1 MRMRFLI
8 PLAGALAL
16 VVACSLASAAPGP
29 SSPTNPTNPKIR
41 AKQAEENRVLNEIAT
56 IDEGLNA
63 VSEQYDGA
71 RVRFDALRKKLA
83 AERVQLVGAKLAYH
97 QAQQRASKFLFW
109 LYTQNKSSSIDV
121 ILGARSIPELLQLN
135 DAENAISTQ
144 ETTIAS
150 DTIHTKLA
158 LEAKVRQLDTDRA
171 AAAATV
177 RELQNE
183 RKTILRGLA
192 ERRRLLAHVEK
203 QVAKLQAEER
213 ARQARLAAEARARVE
228 AEIAAQ
234 KKAAEAA
241 ARTAARAAAR
251 HRAELAAQAKAA
263 AAAAEAVTTTT
274 ATTTAETATTTASTT
289 TTAPLAPPTTTTPV
303 VTVSTT
309 PPPTSTNPPVT
320 AGSVPVIPTSQL
332 PPGHPQAAQI
342 ALEYLGVPYLW
353 GGSTPKGF
361 DCSGLV
367 TYVYAQLGVILP
379 HFAAA
384 QWTFGDPVAVS
395 QLQAGDLVFFDQL
408 DHVGIYL
415 GDGEF
420 IDAPHTGSFVRI
432 DTLSEPWYAKHY
444 VGARRI

>member
-1 MRMRFLI
+1 MRMRILI

-16 VVACSLASAAPGP
+16 VIACSLASAAPP
-29 SSPTNPTNPKIR
+29 QPTNPKIR
-41 AKQAEENRVLNEIAT
+41 AKQAEANRILNEIAT
-56 IDEGLNA
+56 IDEGLNT

-71 RVRFDALRKKLA
+71 RVRLAALRKNLA
-83 AERVQLVGAKLAYH
+83 AERVQLAGATARYH
-97 QAQQRASKFLFW
+97 RAQTRAAKFLVW
-109 LYTQNKSSSIDV
+109 LYTRNKSSSIDV
-121 ILGARSIPELLQLN
+121 ILGASSLGEMLQLN
-135 DAENAISTQ
+135 SAENAISKQTLTLANDTTRTKTVL
-144 ETTIAS
+144 ET
-150 DTIHTKLA
+150 
-158 LEAKVRQLDTDRA
+158 KVRQLDSDRK

-177 RELQNE
+177 RELVQE
-183 RKTILRGLA
+183 RNTILRGLA
-192 ERRRLLAHVEK
+192 QRRRLLALVEK
-203 QVAKLQAEER
+203 QVAKLQAQER
-213 ARQARLAAEARARVE
+213 ARQARLAAEARARLE

-234 KKAAEAA
+234 K
-241 ARTAARAAAR
+241 RAAAIAAAKAAAQ

-263 AAAAEAVTTTT
+263 AAAAAAAEMTTTT
-274 ATTTAETATTTASTT
+274 ATSTT
-289 TTAPLAPPTTTTPV
+289 TTDATTTTPALTPPV
-303 VTVSTT
+303 TTTPAVTVSTT

-320 AGSVPVIPTSQL
+320 SGSVPVIPTADL

-353 GGSTPKGF
+353 GGATPKGF

-367 TYVYAQLGVILP
+367 TYVYAQLGVPLP

-384 QWTFGDPVAVS
+384 QWTFGVPVAVS
-395 QLQAGDLVFFDQL
+395 QLTAGDLVFFDQL

-432 DTLSEPWYAKHY
+432 DSLAEPWYSKHY